1 MVSIIMCAAHT
12 LLWQSPIQT
21 VNANPLIGAY
31 IHTVYLKVNLNDLNT
46 YVHRLNKEY
55 IALNNNDIASTER
68 YRVHLTHIAH
78 GQSFSIFGFS
88 RTIQG
93 GTSLWY
99 CIDVHFKTPNQRPPI
114 TRRVRVRTILILT

>member
-1 MVSIIMCAAHT
+1 M
-12 LLWQSPIQT
+12 
-21 VNANPLIGAY
+21 NANPLIGAY

-46 YVHRLNKEY
+46 YVHRLNKLY

-68 YRVHLTHIAH
+68 YTVHLKHIAH
-78 GQSFSIFGFS
+78 GHSFSIFGFS

-99 CIDVHFKTPNQRPPI
+99 CIYVHFETPNQRPPI
-114 TRRVRVRTILILT
+114 THTGRVRTILILT